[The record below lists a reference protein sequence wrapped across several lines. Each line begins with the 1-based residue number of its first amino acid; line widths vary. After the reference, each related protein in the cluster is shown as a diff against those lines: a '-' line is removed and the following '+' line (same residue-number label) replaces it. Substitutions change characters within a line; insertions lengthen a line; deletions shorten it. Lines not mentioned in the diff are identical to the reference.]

1 VLSLM
6 GGAGAGALGAPAGRC
21 AMVGAGADGRGGA
34 PPTVGAAMLGA
45 GGAEMLGVGG
55 LGATGAPGAAGGAS
69 AALRVTRTVS
79 FFSGM
84 LEVCLEAGIDEVARG
99 AGIGE
104 DGRGG
109 GISFSLMGRRFLDCE
124 VGKGNQP
131 APGLS
136 NFLLAAGRKSGI
148 FPVSGSKSPHSLR
161 VLDPASIGL

>member
-1 VLSLM
+1 
-6 GGAGAGALGAPAGRC
+6 
-21 AMVGAGADGRGGA
+21 
-34 PPTVGAAMLGA
+34 MLGA

-69 AALRVTRTVS
+69 AAFRVTRTVS

-84 LEVCLEAGIDEVARG
+84 LEVCFEAGIDEVARG

-104 DGRGG
+104 EGRGG

-131 APGLS
+131 ARGLS
-136 NFLLAAGRKSGI
+136 NFLLAAGEKSRI
-148 FPVSGSKSPHSLR
+148 FPGGGAISPDSSR
-161 VLDPASIGL
+161 VLDPAAIGL